1 MRRTITSVDHEQDH
15 AEWTNASCA
24 AFRLLVALSVV
35 LCALA
40 FAANS
45 IKIKNPLL
53 ASTIAEMQGDATL
66 KAARAFHEYLNTGDE
81 ALLKQAVAETFTDLT
96 LPPGRPQGPDG
107 LSFASRQLR
116 TAAPDLKVTVVK
128 MIVADDY
135 VTLVMN
141 FTGHFTGTFDNVQG
155 RGQPISFTTAD
166 LLRVAQGR
174 VADEWHMR
182 DNLALLQQMGV
193 AKVNS

>member
-1 MRRTITSVDHEQDH
+1 MRLAQRSGFV
-15 AEWTNASCA
+15 
-24 AFRLLVALSVV
+24 VVLSVT
-35 LCALA
+35 LGALA
-40 FAANS
+40 FGANS
-45 IKIKNPLL
+45 IKIDNPLV
-53 ASTIAEMQGDATL
+53 ASTIAGMQGDTTV

-81 ALLKQAVAETFTDLT
+81 ALLKQAVAETFTDHT

-107 LSFASRQLR
+107 LTFASRQLH

-141 FTGHFTGTFDNVQG
+141 FTGHFAGTFDNVQG
-155 RGQPISFTTAD
+155 KGQPISFTTAD

-182 DNLALLQQMGV
+182 DNLALLQQMGF